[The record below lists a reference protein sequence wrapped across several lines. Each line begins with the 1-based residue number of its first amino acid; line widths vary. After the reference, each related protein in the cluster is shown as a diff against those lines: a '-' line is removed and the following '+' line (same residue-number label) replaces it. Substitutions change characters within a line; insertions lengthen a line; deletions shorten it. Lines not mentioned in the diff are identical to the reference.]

1 MNDDITLNVRVTVS
15 YTTEDEARMVGQ
27 AVERLLG
34 TGYGITITRRGSVH
48 NLGLHPQV
56 MNRDLIR
63 RGGQE
68 VDAEI
73 NSLVTALKKAA
84 NVNPE
89 INLTENVKGLDGKTY
104 IVDYTA
110 LLNNF
115 TAAVENTMTV
125 QEAKDLFKSVVSEV
139 KWNQVNRTLR

>member
-1 MNDDITLNVRVTVS
+1 
-15 YTTEDEARMVGQ
+15 
-27 AVERLLG
+27 
-34 TGYGITITRRGSVH
+34 
-48 NLGLHPQV
+48 LGLHPQV